1 MTENPKVDNPETP
14 EETYETIPDHLVSQ
28 KSGQFPIM
36 YSTTAEMP
44 GTGAYED
51 IGQSS
56 SVGNKKSAHYQ
67 NAQNNNND
75 VHGYVNTPTPPKAD
89 VEHEANTEEY
99 ENVREKQTVWSS
111 EENWVW
117 KHKELGGN
125 WSLYGSGEQQE
136 DTLKFR
142 KFKSWLSNCLG
153 RKHLKN
159 FLLC

>member
-14 EETYETIPDHLVSQ
+14 EETFETIPDHLVSQ

-99 ENVREKQTVWSS
+99 ENVRESKPYEALKRIEYENTKNLEETEVYTGLESS
-111 EENWVW
+111 KRHSKV
-117 KHKELGGN
+117 
-125 WSLYGSGEQQE
+125 
-136 DTLKFR
+136 
-142 KFKSWLSNCLG
+142 
-153 RKHLKN
+153 
-159 FLLC
+159 